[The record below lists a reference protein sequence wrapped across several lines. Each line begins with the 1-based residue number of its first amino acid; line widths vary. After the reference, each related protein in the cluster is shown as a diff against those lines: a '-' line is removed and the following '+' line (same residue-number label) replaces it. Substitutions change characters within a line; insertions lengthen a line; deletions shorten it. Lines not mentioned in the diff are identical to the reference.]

1 MKFMSKEKSIRV
13 LGMPFG
19 KKVSDFKKEIAHMSF
34 AMNSSDDL
42 GDQLG
47 RAKDNEIF
55 MPFLLVPQRHG
66 SQDKYSVN
74 RSVFQERVYPF
85 EGVRAVIVMNP
96 KETYFFGAIVLGN
109 FSSGFQGSAF
119 LQHIIKG
126 GDSLAPDIADNS

>member
-66 SQDKYSVN
+66 PKNKDFIN
-74 RSVFQERVYPF
+74 RPVLQKGIYPF
-85 EGVRAVIVMNP
+85 NSVGAEVIMDN
-96 KETYFFGAIVLGN
+96 KEAYFFGAIIFGD
-109 FSSGFQGSAF
+109 FGAGF
-119 LQHIIKG
+119 
-126 GDSLAPDIADNS
+126 